1 MDLNNCRGII
11 LYMNQV
17 ETPTNNISKEI
28 IFKGLVKFKDRFPN
42 RVYLS
47 NKISPDDV
55 KFIRKYLGYDTEI
68 AFFEHTIPKCPYCDS
83 TMSKNGTKSAKP
95 NKMENTR
102 LQQYICPHCKH
113 EHVTSLNDHKKPH
126 ANYTYTICQKA
137 LEYELISYMSFEK
150 KAEIIANETG
160 IVLKRQTVC
169 YHQYAFCEEFLDN
182 QEQLINQ
189 LIKTLGIE
197 PSGVYCYDEEFL
209 GNQKDPQVRLT
220 IIDAVT
226 NQIIND
232 QTIKKEDFTPD
243 FIEIFLK
250 YTLKNLPKKL
260 LITDGHPSYP
270 SIIEK
275 ICIDHQL
282 CIFHIIKNQRD
293 PIFKK
298 MNKLKRTE
306 KNTNKKIEK
315 NNREI
320 EELKKYGEGKPGR
333 KAKKDKKGT
342 HKNEK
347 KKDLNQENKN
357 LRKQRSETNK
367 EFKTHEYNNERISN
381 IYNAETE
388 EQALRRFHTIYN
400 QKDNLDDDLR
410 KFLEKL
416 EKKFDKTITFYKNEI
431 FPKTNNKIE
440 GYFKITLP
448 KHLKKKFRTIDGLK
462 LKIRL
467 NKIRWNWRNVLNMKH
482 KNFTILD
489 YNFTDQKLI
498 SC

>member
-1 MDLNNCRGII
+1 MTRKK
-11 LYMNQV
+11 
-17 ETPTNNISKEI
+17 TPTSNNSKEI
-28 IFKGLVKFKDRFPN
+28 LFKCLVKFKDKFSN

-47 NKISPDDV
+47 NKVSPDDV
-55 KFIRKYLGYDTEI
+55 NFIRKYLGYDTEI
-68 AFFEHTIPKCPYCDS
+68 AFFEHTRPKCSYCGS
-83 TMSKNGTKSAKP
+83 AMSENGTKPGKP

-102 LQQYICPHCKH
+102 LQQYICPQCGQQ
-113 EHVTSLNDHKKPH
+113 HVTSLNDHKKAY
-126 ANYTYTICQKA
+126 ANYTYTICQKT
-137 LEYELISYMSFEK
+137 LEYELIAYLSFEK

-169 YHQYAFCEEFLDN
+169 YHQYAFCEDFLDN

-197 PSGVYCYDEEFL
+197 ASGVYCYDEEYL
-209 GNQKDPQVRLT
+209 GNQQDPQVRLT

-232 QTIKKEDFTPD
+232 QIIKKEDFTPD

-250 YTLKNLPKKL
+250 YTLINLPKKL

-275 ICIDHQL
+275 ICINHQL

-298 MNKLKRTE
+298 MNKLKRKE
-306 KNTNKKIEK
+306 KNTNKKIEE
-315 NNREI
+315 NNLEI
-320 EELKKYGEGKPGR
+320 QELSEYSKGKSGR
-333 KAKKDKKGT
+333 KAKNDKKGMR
-342 HKNEK
+342 KNNK
-347 KKDLNQENKN
+347 KKELTKNNKD
-357 LRKQRSETNK
+357 LRKQRSETKK

-381 IYNAETE
+381 IYESE
-388 EQALRRFHTIYN
+388 DEKQARRRFNTIYN
-400 QKDNLDDDLR
+400 QKDHLDDDLR
-410 KFLEKL
+410 KFLERL

-448 KHLKKKFRTIDGLK
+448 KCLKKRFRTIEGLK
-462 LKIRL
+462 LKIRI
-467 NKIRWNWRNVLNMKH
+467 NKIRWNWRNVLNIKR

-489 YNFTDQKLI
+489 HNFRNPNAI